1 MRSAVRRRQW
11 TRNNATR
18 GCDEL
23 WPDFLRRNPTSLFRT
38 HNLWK
43 DEEERGQTEGR
54 KDRPCAIV
62 LAVDDPDPKA
72 DGRKQVAVAPTAHSL
87 PRDPSVAVEIPLAF
101 ITSGP
106 T

>member
-1 MRSAVRRRQW
+1 MVGSNRFGKASEPREWA
-11 TRNNATR
+11 A
-18 GCDEL
+18 D
-23 WPDFLRRNPTSLFRT
+23 RT
-38 HNLWK
+38 A
-43 DEEERGQTEGR
+43 ERGQTEGR

-62 LAVDDPDPKA
+62 RAVDDPDPKA
-72 DGRKQVAVAPTAHSL
+72 DGRKQDAIAPGYASL